1 MSSNVRS
8 KRSSHISAIV
18 ANSGSASPSESRFL
32 AFSPNA
38 NTWAENLME
47 TLLQDLRFGVRTL
60 LKNPGV
66 SAIAILALA
75 LGTGANSAIFSVV
88 NAIMLRPLPYG
99 QPERLVMMWG
109 TNSKSGISQDSFSVP
124 NILDYREQNSTL
136 EQIAA
141 YSQDDFNMSTGGEP
155 IHCQGAFVTANYF
168 SVLGLSPN
176 LGRPFVDGEDQSRAT
191 PVVIISDG
199 LWRRQFGADPNILN
213 TAIQLNGASFNL
225 IGVMGPGFQSPNL
238 GDELWATIAI
248 DGGDRL
254 RIPSSGSPEQIKQ
267 RNRRFLTCVAR
278 LKPGTS
284 IGQAQS
290 DVSNIASR
298 LEQQFPNDNSSLGVN
313 LVPMHKQV
321 VGDIGAALAV
331 LIASVGAVLLI
342 ACGNVANLLL
352 ARAAGRQKEIAIR
365 TALGAARSR
374 IIRQLLTESVLLGFA
389 GGLLGLG
396 FAFFGIKLLVALN
409 PPNIPRL
416 NEINIDLRVLG
427 FTIVISLLTGLIFGL
442 APALQA
448 SKPNL
453 NEMLKEGARGSS
465 VGGGQHIR
473 RLLVVL
479 EMLLTTV
486 LLITVGLM
494 IRSFVLLQGVNP
506 GFNAQG
512 ALTMWVSLPASK
524 YSEDKQLRNFYQQAV
539 GRIENLP
546 GVSSVG
552 VITSLP
558 LTSNV
563 IARFRFTIDGRAPA
577 TPNERLTANYRA
589 INYDYFRTMGIS
601 LRKGRTFTEQD
612 NEQAPPVVIVNE
624 TMAKRFWESAD
635 EAVGRRMTIPS
646 AGNASREVVGVV
658 ADVKHASLDA
668 DSGFEFYVPYPQKPF
683 NFINIIVRTPSDPMG
698 LARSVREAVLAADPT
713 ESVYEVKTLQQVV
726 SDSLS
731 QPRLYTVLLSI
742 FAAVALVL
750 AAVGIYGV
758 MNNSVSQRIHEIGIR
773 LALGAQRSDILKMVV
788 GQGMILALIG
798 IALGLAAA
806 FVLTRF
812 MESLLF
818 GVSARDFLTF
828 LMIPA
833 VLAIIAF
840 LSTFIPA
847 MRATRVDPMVAL
859 RYE

>member
-1 MSSNVRS
+1 M
-8 KRSSHISAIV
+8 
-18 ANSGSASPSESRFL
+18 
-32 AFSPNA
+32 
-38 NTWAENLME
+38 EN
-47 TLLQDLRFGVRTL
+47 LLQDLRFGVRTL
-60 LKNPGV
+60 LKNPGL
-66 SAIAILALA
+66 SAVAIIALA

-109 TNSKSGISQDSFSVP
+109 TNSKSGFNQDSISVP
-124 NILDYREQNSTL
+124 NLLDYREQNSTL

-141 YSQDDFNMSTGGEP
+141 YSQDDFNLSTGGEP
-155 IHCQGAFVTANYF
+155 IHCQGTFVTANYF
-168 SVLGLSPN
+168 SVLGSNPRY
-176 LGRPFVDGEDQSRAT
+176 GRAFAEGEDQSSAT
-191 PVVIISDG
+191 AVVIVSDG
-199 LWRRQFGADPNILN
+199 LWRRQFGADPSVINR
-213 TAIQLNGASFNL
+213 TVQLNDATFNL
-225 IGVMGPGFQSPNL
+225 VGVMGPEFQSPNP
-238 GDELWATIAI
+238 GDELWVPIAL

-254 RIPSSGSPEQIKQ
+254 RIPSSSSPEQVKQ
-267 RNRRFLTCVAR
+267 RNRRFLTCLAR

-284 IGQAQS
+284 IAVSQAELG
-290 DVSNIASR
+290 NIASR
-298 LEQQFPNDNSSLGVN
+298 LEQQFPNDNASLSVN
-313 LVPMHKQV
+313 LIAMHKQI
-321 VGDIGAALAV
+321 VGDIGSALAV

-365 TALGAARSR
+365 TALGAARGR
-374 IIRQLLTESVLLGFA
+374 IIRQLLTESVVLGLA
-389 GGLLGLG
+389 GGLLGLAL
-396 FAFFGIKLLVALN
+396 AFLGIKLLVVLN

-416 NEINIDLRVLG
+416 NEINIDLIVLG
-427 FTIVISLLTGLIFGL
+427 FTFAISLLTGLIFGL

-453 NEMLKEGARGSS
+453 NETLKEGARGSS
-465 VGGGQHIR
+465 VGGSQHIR
-473 RLLVVL
+473 RVLIVL

-494 IRSFVLLQGVNP
+494 IRSFVLLQRVNP

-512 ALTMWVSLPASK
+512 ALTMWVNLPVSK
-524 YSEDKQLRNFYQQAV
+524 YGEDRQLRSFYQQAL
-539 GRIENLP
+539 GRIEHLP

-563 IARFRFTIDGRAPA
+563 IARFRFTIEGRQPA

-589 INYDYFRTMGIS
+589 INGDYFRTMGIS
-601 LRKGRTFTEQD
+601 LRKGRPFTEQD

-624 TMAKRFWESAD
+624 TMANRFWQSAD
-635 EAVGRRMTIPS
+635 DAVGKRMTVPS
-646 AGNASREVVGVV
+646 AGAAAREVVGVV

-683 NFINIIVRTPSDPMG
+683 NFINVIVRTQSDPML
-698 LARSVREAVLAADPT
+698 LARSVQEAIIATDPT

-742 FAAVALVL
+742 FATVALIL

-758 MNNSVSQRIHEIGIR
+758 MNNSVSQRLHEIGIR
-773 LALGAQRSDILKMVV
+773 LALGAQRGDILKMVV

-798 IALGLAAA
+798 IVLGLAAA
-806 FVLTRF
+806 LIATRL

-818 GVSARDFLTF
+818 GVSARDLLTF
-828 LMIPA
+828 LMIPV
-833 VLAIIAF
+833 VLAVVAF

-847 MRATRVDPMVAL
+847 IRATRVDPMVAL

>member
-1 MSSNVRS
+1 
-8 KRSSHISAIV
+8 
-18 ANSGSASPSESRFL
+18 
-32 AFSPNA
+32 
-38 NTWAENLME
+38 ME
-47 TLLQDLRFGVRTL
+47 TLLQDLRFGIRTL

-66 SAIAILALA
+66 SAVAIIALA

-88 NAIMLRPLPYG
+88 NAILLRPLPYG

-109 TNSKSGISQDSFSVP
+109 TNSKSGISQDSISVP

-136 EQIAA
+136 EQIAS

-168 SVLGLSPN
+168 SVLGVSPHY
-176 LGRPFVDGEDQSRAT
+176 GRPFADGEDQSRAT
-191 PVVIISDG
+191 AVVVISDG
-199 LWRRQFGADPNILN
+199 LWRRQFGADPNVIN
-213 TAIQLNGASFNL
+213 RTIQLNGASFNL
-225 IGVMGPGFQSPNL
+225 IGVMGPEFQSPNL
-238 GDELWATIAI
+238 GDELWAPIAM
-248 DGGDRL
+248 DGGDRS
-254 RIPSSGSPEQIKQ
+254 RVPSSSSPDQMKQ

-284 IGQAQS
+284 IGQAQAEL
-290 DVSNIASR
+290 SNIASR
-298 LEQQFPNDNSSLGVN
+298 LEQQFPNDNSSLSVN
-313 LVPMHKQV
+313 LVTMHKQV
-321 VGDIGAALAV
+321 VGDIGSALAV

-365 TALGAARSR
+365 TALGAARAR
-374 IIRQLLTESVLLGFA
+374 IIRQLLTESVLLGLA
-389 GGLLGLG
+389 GGLLGLAM
-396 FAFFGIKLLVALN
+396 AFLGIKLLVALN

-416 NEINIDLRVLG
+416 NEINIDVRVLG
-427 FTIVISLLTGLIFGL
+427 FTFVISLLTGLIFGL

-448 SKPNL
+448 SRPNL
-453 NEMLKEGARGSS
+453 NETLKEGARGSS
-465 VGGGQHIR
+465 VGGGHHIR
-473 RLLVVL
+473 RALVVL

-494 IRSFVLLQGVNP
+494 IRSFVSLQRVNP
-506 GFNAQG
+506 GFNPKG

-524 YSEDKQLRNFYQQAV
+524 YTEDKQLRGFYQQAL
-539 GRIENLP
+539 GRIESLP

-563 IARFRFTIDGRAPA
+563 IARFRFTIDGRVPA

-589 INYDYFRTMGIS
+589 INHDYFHAMGIN
-601 LRKGRTFTEQD
+601 LLKGRTFTEQD
-612 NEQAPPVVIVNE
+612 NEQAPPVVIINE
-624 TMAKRFWESAD
+624 TMAKRFWESED
-635 EAVGRRMTIPS
+635 ESVGKRMTIPS
-646 AGNASREVVGVV
+646 TGNASREIVGVV
-658 ADVKHASLDA
+658 ADVKHSSLDA

-683 NFINIIVRTPSDPMG
+683 NVMNLIVRTETDPMG

-713 ESVYEVKTLQQVV
+713 ESVYDVKTLQQVV
-726 SDSLS
+726 GDSLS

-750 AAVGIYGV
+750 AGVGIYGV
-758 MNNSVSQRIHEIGIR
+758 MNNTVSQRIHEIGIR

-788 GQGMILALIG
+788 GQGMMLAMIG
-798 IALGLAAA
+798 IVLGLATA
-806 FVLTRF
+806 FVLTRL

-818 GVSARDFLTF
+818 GVSARDLVTF
-828 LMIPA
+828 LAIPA
-833 VLAIIAF
+833 VLAVVAF

-847 MRATRVDPMVAL
+847 LRATRVDPMIAL